1 LRLRWLQ
8 PALTVGALAVA
19 ALYAGR
25 ALAGP
30 VGLYRTVLTD
40 GVLLRTA
47 AVLKLALLALAAW
60 HAWHT
65 TRALESENP
74 ARGPWRL
81 LTAALAGFALAQC
94 VLSSYQILTAASP
107 FPSLGDVFFMAA
119 YPLMIV
125 SFFGFIRAYR
135 QAGFPV
141 GSSGQH
147 ALIAA
152 LVAIVAVALA
162 VPLLRPVLAAPGSA
176 VEVFLNAAYPILD
189 FVLLVPMVIL
199 LRVAWPFRG
208 GAIFRAWGALL
219 GGVVAMC
226 AGDLLFAWFSMLGA
240 TDLDP
245 LLHAA
250 YLTGYL
256 GLALGTGQH
265 RDLVAE

>member
-1 LRLRWLQ
+1 MRLRGLQ
-8 PALTVGALAVA
+8 LVLTVAALVLA

-30 VGLYRTVLTD
+30 VGAYQAVLRD

-47 AVLKLALLALAAW
+47 AVLKLALLVLACL
-60 HAWHT
+60 HAWYT
-65 TRALESENP
+65 TRSLEPGNP
-74 ARGPWRL
+74 ARVPWRL
-81 LTAALAGFALAQC
+81 LTVALAGFALAQG
-94 VLSSYQILTAASP
+94 VLSSHQILTGVSP
-107 FPSLGDVFFMAA
+107 FPSVGDVFFVAA
-119 YPLMIV
+119 YPLMIL
-125 SFFGFIRAYR
+125 SFFGFIHAYR
-135 QAGFPV
+135 EAGFPV

-152 LVAIVAVALA
+152 LVAVVAVGVA
-162 VPLLRPVLAAPGSA
+162 VPLLRPVLAAGGTA
-176 VEVFLNAAYPILD
+176 VERFLNAAYPILD

-208 GAIFRAWGALL
+208 GAIFRAWAALL
-219 GGVVAMC
+219 GGVVALC
-226 AGDLLFAWFSMLGA
+226 AGDLLFAWFSSLGA
-240 TDLDP
+240 TGLDP

-250 YLTGYL
+250 YLIGYL

>member
-1 LRLRWLQ
+1 LRHRWLQ
-8 PALTVGALAVA
+8 PALTVAALVVA

-25 ALAGP
+25 ALAGS
-30 VGLYRTVLTD
+30 VGLYQTVLRD

-47 AVLKLALLALAAW
+47 AVLKLALLVLACV

-65 TRALESENP
+65 TRSLEPENP

-81 LTAALAGFALAQC
+81 LTAALAGFALAQG
-94 VLSSYQILTAASP
+94 VLSSYQLLTGVSP
-107 FPSLGDVFFMAA
+107 FPSAGDVFFVAA

-125 SFFGFIRAYR
+125 SFFGFIHAYR
-135 QAGFPV
+135 EAGFPV
-141 GSSGQH
+141 GSRRQH

-152 LVAIVAVALA
+152 LVAVVAVAVA
-162 VPLLRPVLAAPGSA
+162 VPLLRPVLAAPGAA
-176 VEVFLNAAYPILD
+176 VELFLNAAYPILD

-199 LRVAWPFRG
+199 MRVAWPFRG

-226 AGDLLFAWFSMLGA
+226 AGDLLFAWFSSLGA
-240 TDLDP
+240 TGLDP
-245 LLHAA
+245 LLHAS
-250 YLTGYL
+250 YLIGYL

-265 RDLVAE
+265 RDLVAQ

>member
-1 LRLRWLQ
+1 MRLRGLQ
-8 PALTVGALAVA
+8 VVLTVSALVLA

-30 VGLYRTVLTD
+30 VGPFQTVLGD

-47 AVLKLALLALAAW
+47 AVLKLALLTLAFV

-65 TRALESENP
+65 TRSLEPGNP

-81 LTAALAGFALAQC
+81 LTAALGGFALAQC
-94 VLSSYQILTAASP
+94 VLSSYQILTGVSP
-107 FPSLGDVFFMAA
+107 FPSLGDVFFVAA

-125 SFFGFIRAYR
+125 SFFGFIHAYSE
-135 QAGFPV
+135 AGFPV
-141 GSSGQH
+141 GSRGQH
-147 ALIAA
+147 VLIAGVVTV
-152 LVAIVAVALA
+152 VAAAVA
-162 VPLLRPVLAAPGSA
+162 VPLLRPVLAAPGA
-176 VEVFLNAAYPILD
+176 PVELFLNAAYPILD

-199 LRVAWPFRG
+199 MRVAWPFRG

-226 AGDLLFAWFSMLGA
+226 AGDLLFAWFSSLGA
-240 TDLDP
+240 TNLDP
-245 LLHAA
+245 LLHASD
-250 YLTGYL
+250 LIGYL